1 MVAEMTDDKIT
12 PSDLR
17 AHADV
22 LIALDKM
29 PSLENLLA
37 VIAEVRTK
45 YKPLIKTARKSRR
58 QKQDAVDD

>member
-1 MVAEMTDDKIT
+1 MVAKMTEDKIT

-29 PSLENLLA
+29 PTLTELLTA
-37 VIAEVRTK
+37 IDSTREK
-45 YKPLIKTARKSRR
+45 FLPLIEAARMRPG
-58 QKQDAVDD
+58 QKR